1 MEGDDPFPD
10 DETGVLESLRRLDNW
25 AEEISNQQADMLR
38 LIQQQTEASNA
49 VAQALVDEDFDPG
62 PEPSTYLFN
71 MSALVPSETPQNDPV
86 TVTREIDFDGTVR
99 ELRVVS
105 TGAAQQS
112 VGAQFTYASGTRV
125 MPRDDPGD
133 ARYVPLGDE
142 PITNTPNTKITSGD
156 EVVYSFANGD
166 PSNAHFVTALVQI
179 EEVTA

>member
-10 DETGVLESLRRLDNW
+10 DPTGVLESLRRLDNW
-25 AEEISNQQADMLR
+25 AAEISEQQEEMVR

-49 VAQALVDEDFDPG
+49 VAQALADEDFDPG

-71 MSALVPSETPQNDPV
+71 MSALVPADTPENDPV
-86 TVTREIDFDGTVR
+86 TVTREIDFDGAVR

-112 VGAQFTYASGTRV
+112 VGAQFSYASGTRV
-125 MPRDDPGD
+125 MPRDDPED

-142 PITNTPNTKITSGD
+142 PIMNAPNTPVSSGD
-156 EVVYSFANGD
+156 EVVYSFANTD
-166 PSNAHFVTALVQI
+166 PDNDHFVTATVQI
-179 EEVTA
+179 EENTA